1 MTSSSS
7 GTSNGNR
14 QVGTFVKNSESYRL
28 KVIGKV
34 KSKAVFH
41 TTSPHSH
48 TPESGSSRHPTLP
61 QPSCHTRWAPN
72 LRSSGTHDSVS
83 QSKQT
88 KSSGELCSISRGMR
102 RWRAKCG
109 IGHSCNC
116 TTWTATLGQGG
127 FPTDV
132 WKRAEE
138 EVSSDFLFVALSYR
152 VRPIAERSTYS
163 LSGIMTQFG
172 LCRVSRDSGRR
183 CFANTATETS
193 TISQSAEHISL
204 LLLIQYQ
211 FRLKALN
218 GELSG
223 VSKSSW

>member
-1 MTSSSS
+1 LTSSSS
-7 GTSNGNR
+7 STSNGNR
-14 QVGTFVKNSESYRL
+14 QVGTFVKSSEPYRL
-28 KVIGKV
+28 KVISKV

-163 LSGIMTQFG
+163 LSGIMSQFG
-172 LCRVSRDSGRR
+172 LCRVS
-183 CFANTATETS
+183 
-193 TISQSAEHISL
+193 
-204 LLLIQYQ
+204 
-211 FRLKALN
+211 
-218 GELSG
+218 
-223 VSKSSW
+223 